1 MNNQTKDLIQFGLL
15 GIIALTV
22 IYGTFIKSDPIPPR
36 KSASTAAQQQQPQQ
50 PQMNDNQNPL
60 QPSPDARNPM
70 NPQQPGQQQP
80 QEPPKPQG
88 PPTNVSWEAMAH
100 DFGKIKQETTNE
112 KVFSF
117 TNTGDNPLIIQSAQ
131 GSCGCTVPEY
141 PREPIAPGESGE
153 IRVEYKPGQQKGRQ
167 SKTVTIQA
175 NTNPPQTTLTIS
187 ADVEEES

>member
-15 GIIALTV
+15 GIIAITV
-22 IYGTFIKSDPIPPR
+22 IYGTFIKTDPIPPR
-36 KSASTAAQQQQPQQ
+36 NTLRTAAQQQPQQ

-70 NPQQPGQQQP
+70 NPQQGQQQP
-80 QEPPKPQG
+80 QQPPKPKG
-88 PPTNVSWEAMAH
+88 PPTDLNWETMAH

-112 KVFSF
+112 KVFAF
-117 TNTGDNPLIIQSAQ
+117 TNTGENPLIIQSAQ

-141 PREPIAPGESGE
+141 PREPIPPGESGE

-175 NTNPPQTTLTIS
+175 NTNPPQTTLTIT
-187 ADVEEES
+187 ADVEES